1 MDFAYLAK
9 VTKLNVAALA
19 WLASAPP
26 PPEAKV
32 EGAVSTDTTI
42 SWQSVPGAAS
52 YRIWWRRTDSNQ
64 WEKSD
69 VAPFTAEQEEAMVK
83 ACLAVAPPGLI
94 IDCSVRSVGKLLK
107 GVRVDDWVFGVS
119 SVSKDG
125 FESPVASGGAGRRVS
140 SLMLLR

>member
-26 PPEAKV
+26 PPEPTV

-52 YRIWWRRTDSNQ
+52 YRIRWRRTDSNQ

-94 IDCSVRSVGKLLK
+94 IDCSVEASANC
-107 GVRVDDWVFGVS
+107 
-119 SVSKDG
+119 SK
-125 FESPVASGGAGRRVS
+125 A
-140 SLMLLR
+140 